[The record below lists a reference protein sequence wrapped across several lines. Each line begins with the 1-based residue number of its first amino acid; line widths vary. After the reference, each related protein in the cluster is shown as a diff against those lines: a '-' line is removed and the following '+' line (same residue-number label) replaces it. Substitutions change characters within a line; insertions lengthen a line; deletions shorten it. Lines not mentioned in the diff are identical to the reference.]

1 MHEKLK
7 EEMLK
12 KLNIVQQLVIEK
24 AFKLDVIELKIL
36 SPMNVVI
43 FNYAEEVFMQ
53 DFIMLS
59 PKTNLDDVQ
68 IEEFYDRN
76 ILVLK
81 DWINILKI

>member
-12 KLNIVQQLVIEK
+12 KLGVLQQLVIEK
-24 AFKLDVIELKIL
+24 AFILDVIELKIL

-59 PKTNLDDVQ
+59 PQTNLDGVQ
-68 IEEFYDRN
+68 IEDFYDRN
-76 ILVLK
+76 IQVIK